1 MNTITTRDGRSSQP
15 WAGND
20 MNTYADDLATLVE
33 TLHLKNAI
41 YVGNS
46 TGAGGITRISADLLA
61 FIQGERRCESR

>member
-1 MNTITTRDGRSSQP
+1 
-15 WAGND
+15 